1 MSNLPQGEL
10 CSVYSFAQG
19 EDPIGSATP
28 FSRCLLVEIP
38 TPWDRDVWSTSDKTK
53 AIKRLAGQASR
64 HGDVVRLLAFQ
75 PDPNADRALANMSRV
90 FVYQRPEAANGVGG
104 FSAYAKREYLVPSD
118 DLLTVLP
125 VLLQEPVPA
134 PLPAGVQEVGRK
146 TRDIFLCTHVDRDVC
161 CGRFGKELF
170 DALQA
175 SDQVRSQ
182 SDLRLWR
189 VSHLGGHRLAPTL
202 MDMPNGMAFGHLT
215 ADTALSLLEGSGD
228 LEALLRCYRGWSG
241 MEPMAQIAERAV
253 WRETGWRWTSYRRQ
267 ASVLVRNEDKS
278 GTVRIDWTAPN
289 GGSSGNWE
297 VTIEYRD
304 QVHTLNNSF
313 TEKYF
318 YIDRFKVASI
328 VPIQSSNGI

>member
-1 MSNLPQGEL
+1 MSNMPQGEL

-28 FSRCLLVEIP
+28 FRRCLLVELP
-38 TPWDRDVWSTSDKTK
+38 TPWDRDVWSTSDTTK
-53 AIKRLAGQASR
+53 AIKKIAGMASR
-64 HGDVVRLLAFQ
+64 PGDAVRLLAFQ
-75 PDPNADRALANMSRV
+75 QDSVSAWADLSRV
-90 FVYQRPEAANGVGG
+90 FVYRRPESADGFAAYG
-104 FSAYAKREYLVPSD
+104 KREYLIPSG

-125 VLLQEPVPA
+125 ELLREPA
-134 PLPAGVQEVGRK
+134 PDAASLSAGVEVIYGNGP
-146 TRDIFLCTHVDRDVC
+146 TRDIFLCTHADRDVC

-170 DALQA
+170 EALQA
-175 SDQVRSQ
+175 SDQVRNQ
-182 SDLRLWR
+182 PGLRLWR

-215 ADTALSLLEGSGD
+215 ADTALSLLEGNGD

-253 WRETGWRWTSYRRQ
+253 WRETGWQWTGYHRQ

-278 GTVRIDWTAPN
+278 GTVRIDWTAPD
-289 GGSSGNWE
+289 GGSGGSWE
-297 VTIEYRD
+297 VTIEHRD
-304 QVHTLNNSF
+304 QVHTLNNSY

-318 YIDRFKVASI
+318 YIDRFKVASA
-328 VPIQSSNGI
+328 VPA

>member
-28 FSRCLLVEIP
+28 FKRCLLVELP
-38 TPWDRDVWSTSDKTK
+38 TPWDRDVWSTSDTTK
-53 AIKRLAGQASR
+53 AIKKIAGMASR
-64 HGDVVRLLAFQ
+64 PGDAVRLLAFQ
-75 PDPNADRALANMSRV
+75 PDPNPDPVRTGLSRV
-90 FVYQRPEAANGVGG
+90 FVYRRPEAANGADG
-104 FSAYAKREYLVPSD
+104 FAAYAKREYLVPSGE
-118 DLLTVLP
+118 LLTVLP
-125 VLLQEPVPA
+125 VLLQELAPA
-134 PLPAGVQEVGRK
+134 SLPADVQELDGQ
-146 TRDIFLCTHVDRDVC
+146 TRDIFLCTHADRDIC
-161 CGRFGKELF
+161 CGRFGRELF
-170 DALQA
+170 ETLQA

-215 ADTALSLLEGSGD
+215 ADTALSLLERNGN
-228 LEALLRCYRGWSG
+228 LEAVLRCYRGWSG

-253 WRETGWRWTSYRRQ
+253 WRETGWQWTAYHRQ

-278 GTVRIDWTAPN
+278 GTVRIDWAAPD
-289 GGSSGNWE
+289 GSSSGSWE
-297 VTIEYRD
+297 VSIEHQD

-318 YIDRFKVASI
+318 YIDRFEVTNT
-328 VPIQSSNGI
+328 VPV